1 MSCYL
6 SKFLFYNK
14 NSPQVIGRSDVGLNG
29 LLINSIKKST
39 IDNDR
44 YKETLLNNIVLAG
57 GTTMMPGFS
66 SRITKDLL
74 NYQDNDWDLEYK
86 PNVITENNRYI
97 SKWIGMSMIASMS
110 AFDKLFITKSNYQ
123 EYGEDRF
130 AIMAKIF

>member
-1 MSCYL
+1 M
-6 SKFLFYNK
+6 
-14 NSPQVIGRSDVGLNG
+14 
-29 LLINSIKKST
+29 LLNSIKKST

-44 YKETLLNNIVLAG
+44 YKETLLNNIVLSG

-74 NYQDNDWDLEYK
+74 NYQDNDWELEYK

-110 AFDKLFITKSNYQ
+110 AFDKLFITKANYQ